1 MSVPPGGRRAAA
13 GGRIG
18 LEGDCYLRGATGGQM
33 ANFGSIV
40 QVGYLT
46 ADIEAA
52 MATWVERSG
61 VGPFTWYQHVRLD
74 AVHLGEP
81 TSIEMEVAIAYRG
94 DVQIELI
101 QQTNDAA
108 SPYRAFF
115 DRGQMG
121 MHHLAFGTRD
131 MTASLAAARA
141 DGHEVVCTIDSAMG
155 RYAYFRDPAVPEVL
169 FELLGADDGIEG
181 MWAAARDEART
192 WDGSNPVRPIDLAGL

>member
-1 MSVPPGGRRAAA
+1 
-13 GGRIG
+13 
-18 LEGDCYLRGATGGQM
+18 M
-33 ANFGSIV
+33 ANLGDIV

-74 AVHLGEP
+74 AVHEGEP

-101 QQTNDAA
+101 QQTNDAP
-108 SPYRAFF
+108 SPYRECFR
-115 DRGQMG
+115 DGRLG

-131 MTASLAAARA
+131 MAASLDAVRA
-141 DGHEVVCTIDSAMG
+141 DGFEVVCTIDAAMG
-155 RYAYFRDPAVPEVL
+155 RYAYVRDPALPEVL
-169 FELLGADDGIEG
+169 FELLGADAGIEA
-181 MWAAARDEART
+181 MWARDREAART
-192 WDGSNPVRPIDLAGL
+192 WDGVDPIRPIDLAGL